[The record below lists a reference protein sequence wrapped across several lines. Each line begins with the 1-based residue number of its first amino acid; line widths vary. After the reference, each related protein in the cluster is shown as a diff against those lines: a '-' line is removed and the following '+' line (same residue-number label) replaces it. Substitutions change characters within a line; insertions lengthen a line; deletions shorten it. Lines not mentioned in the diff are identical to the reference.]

1 MSHENLRQDGN
12 TWHVG
17 LCMGL
22 LTLSISLPS
31 WAATPISQQARL
43 QVTGAGV
50 QRVDLPPDAVAVVY
64 GLSEQALR
72 VVDARDQ
79 VMPMRMVTPMQT
91 ARVHQHPL
99 GLYRWPAAAQLNPDQ
114 ALGVKL
120 QLESGQTRAMIQW
133 PDLALD
139 STTATDTDQT
149 WLLVLPNPHLDSETL
164 TEGSRRLILTWPS
177 QNLAVTVQIEG
188 SDDLVDWQAA
198 GSGSVLQTTDES
210 GKVVRQNTLAPMGHY
225 RYWRLHLSEPVALQS
240 VILQDQP
247 AAQAQVQTQA
257 VRFEPSTQLGQ
268 WQVHLPQAWPVLGW
282 QWQIPMDQV
291 WTFDVQM
298 QTQTASD
305 LKPRWQTIRQASLY
319 HWQHPPAGQA
329 AEQNR
334 VSWQTPQQ
342 ASDWRLVGQGPVGAM
357 QALAI
362 MPKRELW
369 FLAQGEAPYRLLVY
383 PHISLP
389 LSILPSP
396 LPTAQPATIGELTT
410 IATPTPWRRYGL
422 WGFLLLMVLVLA
434 VLAVNVIRGLDKT
447 SDKPSDQSS
456 AD

>member
-1 MSHENLRQDGN
+1 MSHNNTTQDSN
-12 TWHVG
+12 VWRVG

-22 LTLSISLPS
+22 LTLSMPC
-31 WAATPISQQARL
+31 WAVEPISQQARL
-43 QVTGAGV
+43 QVAGAGM

-79 VMPMRMVTPMQT
+79 VMPMRIITPMQA

-99 GLYRWPAAAQLNPDQ
+99 GVYRWPAATQLNPDQ

-133 PDLALD
+133 PDPVQD
-139 STTATDTDQT
+139 SKTATATDRT
-149 WLLVLPNPHLDSETL
+149 WLLVLPHPHHNTESLI
-164 TEGSRRLILTWPS
+164 EGSNRLILTWLS
-177 QNLAVTVQIEG
+177 QHLAATVQIEG

-198 GSGSVLQTTDES
+198 GSGSVLQTTDQS
-210 GKVVRQNTLAPMGHY
+210 GKVVRQNILTPMGYY
-225 RYWRLHLSEPVALQS
+225 RYWRLHLSEPLALQS

-247 AAQAQVQTQA
+247 AAQAHVQTQA
-257 VRFEPSTQLGQ
+257 VRFEPSAELGQ

-291 WTFDVQM
+291 WTFDVQRQI
-298 QTQTASD
+298 QTDSD
-305 LKPRWQTIRQASLY
+305 LKPRWQSIQQASLY

-329 AEQNR
+329 AEHNQVR
-334 VSWQTPQQ
+334 WQTPQP

-369 FLAQGEAPYRLLVY
+369 FLAQGEAPYRLLVH
-383 PHISLP
+383 PPMRLP

-396 LPTAQPATIGELTT
+396 LPTAQPATIGQWTTLTT
-410 IATPTPWRRYGL
+410 ATSWRRYGL

-434 VLAVNVIRGLDKT
+434 VLAIHVIRGVEKT
-447 SDKPSDQSS
+447 SDQSS
-456 AD
+456 AG

>member
-1 MSHENLRQDGN
+1 M
-12 TWHVG
+12 
-17 LCMGL
+17 
-22 LTLSISLPS
+22 
-31 WAATPISQQARL
+31 
-43 QVTGAGV
+43 
-50 QRVDLPPDAVAVVY
+50 
-64 GLSEQALR
+64 
-72 VVDARDQ
+72 
-79 VMPMRMVTPMQT
+79 
-91 ARVHQHPL
+91 
-99 GLYRWPAAAQLNPDQ
+99 
-114 ALGVKL
+114 
-120 QLESGQTRAMIQW
+120 
-133 PDLALD
+133 
-139 STTATDTDQT
+139 
-149 WLLVLPNPHLDSETL
+149 
-164 TEGSRRLILTWPS
+164 
-177 QNLAVTVQIEG
+177 
-188 SDDLVDWQAA
+188 
-198 GSGSVLQTTDES
+198 
-210 GKVVRQNTLAPMGHY
+210 
-225 RYWRLHLSEPVALQS
+225 
-240 VILQDQP
+240 
-247 AAQAQVQTQA
+247 
-257 VRFEPSTQLGQ
+257 
-268 WQVHLPQAWPVLGW
+268 HLPQAWPVLGW

-329 AEQNR
+329 AEQNQ
-334 VSWQTPQQ
+334 VSWQTPQP

-357 QALAI
+357 QALAM

-447 SDKPSDQSS
+447 SDKSS